1 MKSSILNF
9 KIIVLIIILQF
20 ATNGDAQ
27 SKGNETKKSVPADG
41 NREEKCEW
49 FELFRYTLKINGLKY
64 NYNTVMYYVIK
75 HVMIYLE
82 G

>member
-1 MKSSILNF
+1 MFTENINEFFSLWLQYLDSPKTEENKMKSSILNF

-41 NREEKCEW
+41 NREEKCE
-49 FELFRYTLKINGLKY
+49 
-64 NYNTVMYYVIK
+64 
-75 HVMIYLE
+75 
-82 G
+82 